1 MRGNFHRRTQLA
13 ELNVVKKEAL
23 GLAIGMHS
31 NRVGAD
37 VNQDRVA
44 VLATAEAFEK
54 FLSETK

>member
-1 MRGNFHRRTQLA
+1 MA

>member
-1 MRGNFHRRTQLA
+1 MT

-23 GLAIGMHS
+23 SLAIGMHS

-54 FLSETK
+54 FLSEAK